1 MKYFKNLSYLRV
13 IACIA
18 IVCTHISQRLMLEGR
33 IYELT
38 HYMQHGVYLF
48 YNKRFSGAVYI
59 FGE

>member
-38 HYMQHGVYLF
+38 HYMQHL
-48 YNKRFSGAVYI
+48 RDLQQS
-59 FGE
+59 EWHRL

>member
-48 YNKRFSGAVYI
+48 L
-59 FGE
+59 